1 MEKEELLTVFP
12 PAVWGTGETLGSW
25 RAWHG
30 LHGLNVPCRGE
41 GTITVFLHRA
51 TSWAVTKMSEACL
64 SIGWQMT
71 SAVQPSAWH
80 TCLLLHFSG
89 NRFIFNQIAI
99 SDPCCFL
106 YIFSF
111 FFFNSNIYPV
121 VWNIN
126 LTHDHVNGES
136 RSSVTVR
143 NKISL
148 RTLKV

>member
-1 MEKEELLTVFP
+1 MEKEELLTEFP

-41 GTITVFLHRA
+41 GTVTVFLHRA

-64 SIGWQMT
+64 SMRVADDFCCAALSLTLVFFYT
-71 SAVQPSAWH
+71 SLVTGSYSVKLPYLTLAVF
-80 TCLLLHFSG
+80 C
-89 NRFIFNQIAI
+89 RF
-99 SDPCCFL
+99 
-106 YIFSF
+106 F

-148 RTLKV
+148 RTLEV